1 MHQPRT
7 IEKNLNSS
15 ALTYR
20 PKHTSVKSFSFC
32 KGFDNMCNW
41 LNLKYSSNIL
51 SLNMIMF
58 HVVVLGVATFIRRSE
73 LAARRMLNR
82 PRQTSLHYHKG
93 KLMA

>member
-1 MHQPRT
+1 
-7 IEKNLNSS
+7 
-15 ALTYR
+15 
-20 PKHTSVKSFSFC
+20 
-32 KGFDNMCNW
+32 MCNW

-51 SLNMIMF
+51 SLDMIMF